1 MEKKLKAA
9 IVLKEILEKKPLTSE
24 EFRKEADKA
33 KIKRANFFMQRQNLV
48 KKGEIKS
55 FQNIQTGKI
64 LWTITSASDKANLND
79 VGLCLD
85 EMKNNDQRLRD
96 LGVNEFVHLCQTKIV
111 THDSRVGLFFKKTFH
126 DDSLRDIHEKVLLA
140 FKYVLVRTLNDGNYE
155 LFKGLLED
163 NKEILMKFATV
174 DPKILDGKVLDVE
187 SIRLKKKALYIL
199 SYVRDK
205 EVLPILYDLIEK
217 SSVEEY
223 SMLKGEILDLFRSY
237 SCEDRSEIKR
247 ELYRIALKNTTKEKD
262 QIIDRVVNLL
272 DGLAESREKI

>member
-1 MEKKLKAA
+1 M
-9 IVLKEILEKKPLTSE
+9 
-24 EFRKEADKA
+24 
-33 KIKRANFFMQRQNLV
+33 
-48 KKGEIKS
+48 
-55 FQNIQTGKI
+55 
-64 LWTITSASDKANLND
+64 
-79 VGLCLD
+79 
-85 EMKNNDQRLRD
+85 
-96 LGVNEFVHLCQTKIV
+96 
-111 THDSRVGLFFKKTFH
+111 
-126 DDSLRDIHEKVLLA
+126 RDIHEKVLLA

-247 ELYRIALKNTTKEKD
+247 EIYRIALKNTTKEKD